1 MRSWSAF
8 GGSVCS
14 GLAVALAIGMALPSR
29 GDTDPLHRLAPDV
42 LSFVHALPLAPER
55 TGDAAAAIALVS
67 AGAPQG
73 GPSTPH
79 PATRQIA
86 ADAATQPL
94 SVLHQYGHHVF
105 YQLLPANVQPLYWH
119 PTRCDDLRAL
129 LPAADALQPGPGAET
144 WSEAADGVGAGIAE
158 DDFSEA
164 AAGFF
169 VICLAQYQTARGVA
183 VDPDVLSLQ
192 SMALA
197 PMQPGMPGPPPA
209 VGILTTLCSLYAQLL
224 RSDPGL
230 AYADFIQSVLAH
242 RSRSAG
248 LPMPA
253 RTASQWL
260 LSRALYGGMPGVSLG
275 AMPALVDADTVPR
288 VVSYRPSMPLDTAV
302 NGISNAARAIRLRNG
317 DRLRTGAA
325 LGLLELAAPT
335 TALLGSDVR
344 CELRGPAE
352 VFIEQGQLF
361 ADGPCVIN
369 TPVCACTT
377 GAGGTAMSVN
387 IVGETTIGIVSGA
400 ASVTPKHAAAAV
412 TLSAGQTLTV
422 LADGSLLGPS
432 RADPLEVAYLLP
444 LGGAEIAV
452 GPVGGAELPPVGPGT
467 QPPASETGP
476 GATPEQP
483 SAETPTASPDMA
495 RSDLWRIHTPDL
507 LPEAVLCAGVDTE
520 NNPRG
525 VSTVFPPD
533 APGVSLLLDLDLG
546 SKERQ
551 VKVRWARGDK
561 TLSGRIIRANGKRR
575 VLNSLRCSS
584 GTTFPIGE
592 YQVEITIDD
601 RPAATLIF
609 FIQG

>member
-1 MRSWSAF
+1 MRSWRAF
-8 GGSVCS
+8 GGSVGS
-14 GLAVALAIGMALPSR
+14 GLAVALAIGMALPCR
-29 GDTDPLHRLAPDV
+29 GDTGPLHRLAPDV
-42 LSFVHALPLAPER
+42 LSFVHALPIPPER
-55 TGDAAAAIALVS
+55 TADAAAAIALIS
-67 AGAPQG
+67 AVAPQG
-73 GPSTPH
+73 GPTTPH
-79 PATRQIA
+79 PATRQMA
-86 ADAATQPL
+86 ADAATPPL

-105 YQLLPANVQPLYWH
+105 YHLLPANVKPLYWH

-129 LPAADALQPGPGAET
+129 LPIADALQPGPGAAP
-144 WSEAADGVGAGIAE
+144 WGEAADGMGAGVAE
-158 DDFSEA
+158 DAFSEA
-164 AAGFF
+164 VADFF
-169 VICLAQYQTARGVA
+169 VICFAAYQGARGDA
-183 VDPDVLSLQ
+183 VDAEVLSLQ

-197 PMQPGMPGPPPA
+197 PAQPGMPAPPPT
-209 VGILTTLCSLYAQLL
+209 VRILTTLCSLYGQLL

-275 AMPALVDADTVPR
+275 AMTAFAEADTVPR
-288 VVSYRPSMPLDTAV
+288 VVSYRPLMPLDIAV
-302 NGISNAARAIRLRNG
+302 NGTASPARAVRLRTG
-317 DRLRTGAA
+317 DRLRTGAT

-344 CELRGPAE
+344 CELRGSAE
-352 VFIEQGQLF
+352 LLVEQGQLF

-377 GAGGTAMSVN
+377 GAGGTAVSVN

-400 ASVTPKHAAAAV
+400 GSVTPKGAAAV
-412 TLSAGQTLTV
+412 ALAAGQTLTV

-467 QPPASETGP
+467 QPPAPGTGP
-476 GATPEQP
+476 DQP
-483 SAETPTASPDMA
+483 SAQTPPATPDMA

-507 LPEAVLCAGVDTE
+507 LPDAVLCAGVDTE

-533 APGVSLLLDLDLG
+533 AAGISLLLNLDLG

-551 VKVRWARGDK
+551 VKVRWAHGDK

-575 VLNSLRCSS
+575 ILNSLRCGS
-584 GTTFPIGE
+584 GMTFPTGE
-592 YQVEITIDD
+592 YQVEVTIDD
-601 RPAATLIF
+601 RPAANLIF

>member
-14 GLAVALAIGMALPSR
+14 GLAVALAIGMALPCR
-29 GDTDPLHRLAPDV
+29 GDTGPLHRLAPDV
-42 LSFVHALPLAPER
+42 LSFVHALPIPPER
-55 TGDAAAAIALVS
+55 IADAAAAIALIS
-67 AGAPQG
+67 AVAPQG
-73 GPSTPH
+73 GAPTPH

-86 ADAATQPL
+86 ADATTPPL
-94 SVLHQYGHHVF
+94 SVLHQYGHHAF
-105 YQLLPANVQPLYWH
+105 YHLLPANVQPLYWH

-129 LPAADALQPGPGAET
+129 LPTLDALQPGPGAAP
-144 WSEAADGVGAGIAE
+144 WGEAADAMVADVAE

-164 AAGFF
+164 AADFF
-169 VICLAQYQTARGVA
+169 VICFAAYQSARGDA
-183 VDPDVLSLQ
+183 VDAEVLSLQ

-197 PMQPGMPGPPPA
+197 PTQPGMSAPPPA
-209 VGILTTLCSLYAQLL
+209 VRILTTLCSLYGQLL

-230 AYADFIQSVLAH
+230 AYVDFVQSVLAY

-253 RTASQWL
+253 RTMEQWL
-260 LSRALYGGMPGVSLG
+260 LSRALYGGMPGVSLS
-275 AMPALVDADTVPR
+275 AMPPPVQADTAAPR
-288 VVSYRPSMPLDTAV
+288 LVSYRPSMLLDAYV
-302 NGISNAARAIRLRNG
+302 NATGGPARATSLNVG

-325 LGLLELAAPT
+325 LGLLELARPT
-335 TALLGSDVR
+335 IALLGSDVR

-352 VFIEQGQLF
+352 LLVEQGQLF
-361 ADGPCVIN
+361 LDGPCVIN

-377 GAGGTAMSVN
+377 GAGGTAISVN
-387 IVGETTIGIVSGA
+387 LAGETTIGIVSGA
-400 ASVTPKHAAAAV
+400 ASVTPGQAAAV
-412 TLSAGQTLTV
+412 ALAAGQTLTV

-444 LGGAEIAV
+444 LGGAEIAI
-452 GPVGGAELPPVGPGT
+452 GPVGSAELPPVGPGV
-467 QPPASETGP
+467 QPPASGTGP
-476 GATPEQP
+476 DRP
-483 SAETPTASPDMA
+483 SAQMPSASPDMA

-507 LPEAVLCAGVDTE
+507 LPEAVLCTGVDGQ

-533 APGVSLLLDLDLG
+533 AAGVSLLLNLDLG
-546 SKERQ
+546 AKERQ
-551 VKVRWARGDK
+551 VRVRWVHGDK

-575 VLNSLRCSS
+575 ILNSLRCGS
-584 GTTFPIGE
+584 GMTFPTGE
-592 YQVEITIDD
+592 YHVEITIDD
-601 RPAATLIF
+601 RPAANLIF

>member
-1 MRSWSAF
+1 
-8 GGSVCS
+8 
-14 GLAVALAIGMALPSR
+14 
-29 GDTDPLHRLAPDV
+29 
-42 LSFVHALPLAPER
+42 
-55 TGDAAAAIALVS
+55 
-67 AGAPQG
+67 
-73 GPSTPH
+73 
-79 PATRQIA
+79 
-86 ADAATQPL
+86 
-94 SVLHQYGHHVF
+94 
-105 YQLLPANVQPLYWH
+105 
-119 PTRCDDLRAL
+119 
-129 LPAADALQPGPGAET
+129 
-144 WSEAADGVGAGIAE
+144 
-158 DDFSEA
+158 
-164 AAGFF
+164 
-169 VICLAQYQTARGVA
+169 
-183 VDPDVLSLQ
+183 
-192 SMALA
+192 
-197 PMQPGMPGPPPA
+197 
-209 VGILTTLCSLYAQLL
+209 
-224 RSDPGL
+224 
-230 AYADFIQSVLAH
+230 
-242 RSRSAG
+242 
-248 LPMPA
+248 
-253 RTASQWL
+253 
-260 LSRALYGGMPGVSLG
+260 
-275 AMPALVDADTVPR
+275 
-288 VVSYRPSMPLDTAV
+288 MPLDTTV
-302 NGISNAARAIRLRNG
+302 NGTASPARAIRLRTG

-352 VFIEQGQLF
+352 LLIEQGQLF
-361 ADGPCVIN
+361 ADGPCVLT
-369 TPVCACTT
+369 TPVCVCTT
-377 GAGGTAMSVN
+377 GAGGTAVSVN

-400 ASVTPKHAAAAV
+400 ASVTPKHAVAV
-412 TLSAGQTLTV
+412 ALSAGQTLTV

-444 LGGAEIAV
+444 LGGAEIAI

-467 QPPASETGP
+467 QPPTSETGP

-551 VKVRWARGDK
+551 VKVRWAHGDK

-575 VLNSLRCSS
+575 ILNSLRCGS
-584 GTTFPIGE
+584 GMTFPTGE
-592 YQVEITIDD
+592 YQVEVIIDD